1 MRLRWWRT
9 GVGAG
14 GAAVATALFACYLKA
29 REPSAFSAGGGRL
42 LELLGVIGCLG
53 AGIALL
59 AVWWCRR
66 THRLLL
72 ARLAEHISALRENPA
87 PYALHALDRLVS
99 PHSELTPIREPIK
112 TLTAC
117 YRRALTELVH
127 ERETRETLRGGQQ
140 NGEDHAE
147 RAALPTSTNYVIASS
162 RQRMVARLTPNLH
175 WMAATPPLL
184 QFLDRPIGDLV
195 ARPFLDVVHPEDVAG
210 LEHILQEALHDGEA
224 HNVTFR
230 VRSSAGEGRYVQTDV
245 MTCYTDKGD
254 PLHLRCHF
262 IDVTDRILTERELR
276 RRTEELS
283 EANARLQKA
292 NEDLQRLKESYRD
305 LYHQAPVLYFSLD
318 AADRFAAC
326 NDTMLRV
333 LGYPRDELIGQPYS
347 RLLTPESRVAFR
359 DDPTVFHRPGEL
371 ETQWVK
377 HDGTVIEV
385 WIDTTIIGD
394 EKGAF
399 VRSRSA
405 ARDVTERK
413 RLANALSDKAREV
426 GQANA
431 ELRRIN
437 QELEDFTY
445 IVSHDLKEPLRT
457 IEAFSNFL
465 AQDYGPQLGEEG
477 QEYINHLIQAS
488 RRLGALIDDL
498 LALSR
503 AGRVINTPRAFAW
516 DEVFPVIRADLL
528 DLIQRQQAVI
538 RVEAPLPL
546 VCGDRERVVQLLAN
560 LISNGIKYNKSPQ
573 PEVVVGA
580 VPPSKPDEQNGKPES
595 ATFFVRD
602 NGIGIDPAYHEQIFR
617 MFRRLHRRDEIDGTG
632 AGLTICRRIVEAH
645 GGQIWVE
652 SHAGQGA
659 TFYFTLPRLP
669 APSHPPT
676 APPHTEGQAVH
687 LAITV

>member
-1 MRLRWWRT
+1 M
-9 GVGAG
+9 
-14 GAAVATALFACYLKA
+14 
-29 REPSAFSAGGGRL
+29 
-42 LELLGVIGCLG
+42 
-53 AGIALL
+53 
-59 AVWWCRR
+59 
-66 THRLLL
+66 
-72 ARLAEHISALRENPA
+72 
-87 PYALHALDRLVS
+87 
-99 PHSELTPIREPIK
+99 
-112 TLTAC
+112 
-117 YRRALTELVH
+117 
-127 ERETRETLRGGQQ
+127 
-140 NGEDHAE
+140 
-147 RAALPTSTNYVIASS
+147 
-162 RQRMVARLTPNLH
+162 
-175 WMAATPPLL
+175 
-184 QFLDRPIGDLV
+184 
-195 ARPFLDVVHPEDVAG
+195 
-210 LEHILQEALHDGEA
+210 QEALRDGEA

-230 VRSSAGEGRYVQTDV
+230 VRSPAGDERYLQTDV
-245 MTCYTDKGD
+245 MTCYSDKND

-292 NEDLQRLKESYRD
+292 NDDLQRLKESYRD

-318 AADRFAAC
+318 ADGRFVAC
-326 NDTMLRV
+326 NDTMLYT
-333 LGYPRDELIGQPYS
+333 LGYPREELIGRPYG
-347 RLLTPESRVAFR
+347 RLLTPESRADFR
-359 DDPTVFHRPGEL
+359 NDPTIFQLPGEL

-377 HDGTVIEV
+377 HDGTVIDV
-385 WIDTTIIGD
+385 WIGTSVVGD
-394 EKGAF
+394 EKGTF

-413 RLANALSDKAREV
+413 RLAKALSDKAREI

-431 ELRRIN
+431 ELLRIN

-465 AQDYGPQLGEEG
+465 AQDYGPQLGDEG

-516 DEVFPVIRADLL
+516 DEVFQVIRADLH
-528 DLIQRQQAVI
+528 DLIQRQQAVL
-538 RVEAPLPL
+538 RVEAPLPP
-546 VCGDRERVVQLLAN
+546 VCGDRERVIQLLAN
-560 LISNGIKYNKSPQ
+560 LISNGVKYNKSPQ

-580 VPPSKPDEQNGKPES
+580 ALPLKAEGQNARPELV
-595 ATFFVRD
+595 TFFVRD
-602 NGIGIDPAYHEQIFR
+602 NGIGIDPTYHEQIFR

-645 GGQIWVE
+645 GGRIWVE
-652 SHAGQGA
+652 SRAGQGA
-659 TFYFTLPRLP
+659 TFYFTLPRLT

-676 APPHTEGQAVH
+676 APPHTEGRALH
-687 LAITV
+687 LAVPVA

>member
-1 MRLRWWRT
+1 
-9 GVGAG
+9 
-14 GAAVATALFACYLKA
+14 VATMLFACYLRA
-29 REPSAFSAGGGRL
+29 REPSALAAGGGRL
-42 LELLGVIGCLG
+42 LESLLVVGCLG

-59 AVWWCRR
+59 AAWWSRR
-66 THRLLL
+66 TYRVLL
-72 ARLAEHISALRENPA
+72 ARLAEHISGLRQNPA
-87 PYALHALDRLVS
+87 PYALHALNRLVS
-99 PHSELTPIREPIK
+99 PHPELTPIQEPLK

-117 YRRALTELVH
+117 YRQALTELVQG
-127 ERETRETLRGGQQ
+127 REALAKLRGEQRHD
-140 NGEDHAE
+140 EDNAE
-147 RAALPTSTNYVIASS
+147 RPAPPAFTHYVIASS

-184 QFLDRPIGDLV
+184 QFLNCTIGDLV
-195 ARPFLDVVHPEDVAG
+195 ARSFLDVVHPDDVAG
-210 LEHILQEALHDGEA
+210 LERILQEALQDGEA

-230 VRSSAGEGRYVQTDV
+230 VRSPAGEGRYVQADV
-245 MTCYTDKGD
+245 MTCYTDRGD
-254 PLHLRCHF
+254 PLNLRCHF
-262 IDVTDRILTERELR
+262 IDVTDRVLTERELR

-318 AADRFAAC
+318 AADRFVAC
-326 NDTMLRV
+326 NDTMLFT
-333 LGYPRDELIGQPYS
+333 LGYPREELIGQPYG
-347 RLLTPESRVAFR
+347 RLLTPESRAAFR
-359 DDPTVFHRPGEL
+359 NDPTVFHLPGEL

-385 WIDTTIIGD
+385 WIGTTTVGD

-413 RLANALSDKAREV
+413 RLAKALSDKALEI

-431 ELRRIN
+431 ELVRIN

-465 AQDYGPQLGEEG
+465 AQDYGPQLGDEG

-516 DEVFPVIRADLL
+516 DEVFGVIRADLH
-528 DLIQRQQAVI
+528 DLIQRQQAVV
-538 RVEAPLPL
+538 RVEAPLPP
-546 VCGDRERVVQLLAN
+546 VCGDRERVIQLLAN
-560 LISNGIKYNKSPQ
+560 LVSNGLKYNKNPQ

-580 VPPSKPDEQNGKPES
+580 VAPKAEGPNARPELT
-595 ATFFVRD
+595 TFFVRD

-645 GGQIWVE
+645 GGRIWVE
-652 SHAGQGA
+652 SRAGQGA
-659 TFYFTLPRLP
+659 TFYFTLPRLT
-669 APSHPPT
+669 APGHPPT
-676 APPHTEGQAVH
+676 APPHTEGRPLH
-687 LAITV
+687 LAVPIA

>member
-1 MRLRWWRT
+1 MRLGWWRMA
-9 GVGAG
+9 GVGAVG
-14 GAAVATALFACYLKA
+14 ATAALFVWYLEA
-29 REPSAFSAGGGRL
+29 RAQISLLAGRGRL
-42 LELLGVIGCLG
+42 LETFCVAGCLG

-59 AVWWCRR
+59 ASWWNRR
-66 THRLLL
+66 AYRHLMT
-72 ARLAEHISALRENPA
+72 RLAEHLSALGQNPA
-87 PYALHALDRLVS
+87 PYSLHALDRLVA
-99 PHSELTPIREPIK
+99 PHPELTPIHEPIK

-117 YRRALTELVH
+117 YRRALTELVQG
-127 ERETRETLRGGQQ
+127 RETLEKLRGEQRSGVE
-140 NGEDHAE
+140 NTE
-147 RAALPTSTNYVIASS
+147 RPTSPASTHYVIGSS
-162 RQRMVARLTPNLH
+162 RQRMVARLASNLH

-184 QFLDRPIGDLV
+184 QFLDRTIGDLV
-195 ARPFLDVVHPEDVAG
+195 ARPFLDIVHPEDVSG
-210 LEHILQEALHDGEA
+210 LERILQEALRDGEA

-230 VRSSAGEGRYVQTDV
+230 VRSPAGAERHLQTDV

-276 RRTEELS
+276 RRTAELS

-318 AADRFAAC
+318 EDNRFVAC
-326 NDTMLRV
+326 NETMLRT
-333 LGYPRDELIGQPYS
+333 LGYPREHLLGQSYV
-347 RLLTPESRVAFR
+347 RLLSPDSRAAFR
-359 DDPTVFHRPGEL
+359 NDPTVFQRPGEL

-385 WIDTTIIGD
+385 WVDTTTIGD
-394 EKGAF
+394 ENGMF

-426 GQANA
+426 GQANS

-465 AQDYGPQLGEEG
+465 AQDFGPHLGDEG

-503 AGRVINTPRAFAW
+503 AGRVMNTPRAFGW
-516 DEVFPVIRADLL
+516 DEVFGVIRADLH
-528 DLIQRQQAVI
+528 DLIQRQQAVL
-538 RVEAPLPL
+538 RVEAPLPP
-546 VCGDRERVVQLLAN
+546 VCGDRERVIQLLAN
-560 LISNGIKYNKSPQ
+560 LISNGLKYNKSPE
-573 PEVVVGA
+573 PEILVGA
-580 VPPSKPDEQNGKPES
+580 VPHPRAEGQNGKPDL
-595 ATFFVRD
+595 ATFYVRD

-617 MFRRLHRRDEIDGTG
+617 MFRRLHRRDEIEGTG

-645 GGQIWVE
+645 GGRIWVE
-652 SHAGQGA
+652 SQVGGGA
-659 TFYFTLPRLP
+659 TFYFTLPRLA
-669 APSHPPT
+669 APEHPPT
-676 APPHTEGQAVH
+676 APPHTEGRARHVA
-687 LAITV
+687 LNV

>member
-1 MRLRWWRT
+1 MRLKWWMA
-9 GVGAG
+9 GAG
-14 GAAVATALFACYLKA
+14 GAAMATTLFACYLTA
-29 REPSAFSAGGGRL
+29 RGPSALPAGGQRL
-42 LELLGVIGCLG
+42 LESLGVVGCLG
-53 AGIALL
+53 AAISLL
-59 AVWWCRR
+59 VAWWSRR
-66 THRLLL
+66 TYRLLV
-72 ARLAEHISALRENPA
+72 ARLAEHISNLGQNPA

-99 PHSELTPIREPIK
+99 PHPELTPVREPLK

-117 YRRALTELVH
+117 YRRALTELVQ
-127 ERETRETLRGGQQ
+127 EREALASLRGQR
-140 NGEDHAE
+140 NGEENAE
-147 RAALPTSTNYVIASS
+147 RPAPPTSMHYVIASS

-184 QFLDRPIGDLV
+184 QFLDCTIADLV
-195 ARPFLDVVHPEDVAG
+195 ARSFLDVVHPGDVAG
-210 LEHILQEALHDGEA
+210 LEHTMQEALRDGEA

-230 VRSSAGEGRYVQTDV
+230 VRSPAGDERYLQTDV
-245 MTCYTDKGD
+245 MTCYSDKND

-292 NEDLQRLKESYRD
+292 NDDLQRLKESYRD

-318 AADRFAAC
+318 ADGRFVAC
-326 NDTMLRV
+326 NDTMLYT
-333 LGYPRDELIGQPYS
+333 LGYPREELIGRPYG
-347 RLLTPESRVAFR
+347 RLLTTESRADFR
-359 DDPTVFHRPGEL
+359 NDPTIFQLPGEL

-377 HDGTVIEV
+377 HDGTVIDV
-385 WIDTTIIGD
+385 WIGTSVVGD
-394 EKGAF
+394 EKGTF

-413 RLANALSDKAREV
+413 RLAKALSDKAREI

-431 ELRRIN
+431 ELLRIN

-465 AQDYGPQLGEEG
+465 AQDYGPQLGDEG

-516 DEVFPVIRADLL
+516 DEVFQVIRADLH
-528 DLIQRQQAVI
+528 DLIQRQQAVL
-538 RVEAPLPL
+538 RVEAPLPP
-546 VCGDRERVVQLLAN
+546 VCGDRERVIQLLAN
-560 LISNGIKYNKSPQ
+560 LISNGVKYNKSPQ

-580 VPPSKPDEQNGKPES
+580 ALPLKAEGQNARPELV
-595 ATFFVRD
+595 TFFVRD

-645 GGQIWVE
+645 GGRLWVE
-652 SHAGQGA
+652 SRAGQGA
-659 TFYFTLPRLP
+659 TFYFTLPRLT

-676 APPHTEGQAVH
+676 APPHTEGRALH
-687 LAITV
+687 LAVPVA